1 MRGKFHLRYVKQK
14 LFLLLL
20 VNVILAIVFE
30 ILGLKYSGSSLIF
43 FISLI
48 FIFEFAMIFKIDFSD
63 FDFGNIKTL
72 KSGVFMG
79 ILIMVF
85 SIIFRDLI
93 KSFSILYG
101 VMIAW
106 FITTILEKSKK
117 TTNNRW
123 WESVYENE
131 FDEDKINIFWRVNTK
146 FEPKYK
152 GNIERIRFNENLD
165 FGVIF
170 WILLFSTL
178 SRGDIGGRSVSS
190 IFIVGIMVIYIFIKA
205 KLSYCIDKTLNTHV
219 EINGICTGIIEKRS
233 SRNGPLT
240 YKVSIVDFENKIERI
255 LNVNE
260 GNIFMFSEGGEV
272 TLVYG
277 AISKKVVMVY

>member
-20 VNVILAIVFE
+20 VNVILVIAFE
-30 ILGLKYSGSSLIF
+30 IFGLKYSGSSLIS

-48 FIFEFAMIFKIDFSD
+48 LIFEFIAMIFKIDFSD

-79 ILIMVF
+79 ILIMAF

-123 WESVYENE
+123 GKVYMRMSSM
-131 FDEDKINIFWRVNTK
+131 KIK
-146 FEPKYK
+146 
-152 GNIERIRFNENLD
+152 
-165 FGVIF
+165 
-170 WILLFSTL
+170 
-178 SRGDIGGRSVSS
+178 
-190 IFIVGIMVIYIFIKA
+190 
-205 KLSYCIDKTLNTHV
+205 
-219 EINGICTGIIEKRS
+219 
-233 SRNGPLT
+233 
-240 YKVSIVDFENKIERI
+240 
-255 LNVNE
+255 
-260 GNIFMFSEGGEV
+260 
-272 TLVYG
+272 
-277 AISKKVVMVY
+277 